1 MAPLKDILDE
11 LAMDDTVE
19 FPPEAGGGAG
29 DGAVVGE
36 NGGLPPPGM
45 IDRLDSTGGY
55 GVCVCMHVVWDRR
68 SSRRRPES

>member
-19 FPPEAGGGAG
+19 FPPEAGV
-29 DGAVVGE
+29 GAVVGE

-45 IDRLDSTGGY
+45 VDRLDSTGTQCDSIFI
-55 GVCVCMHVVWDRR
+55 CVYPSIHHD
-68 SSRRRPES
+68 SDSKI